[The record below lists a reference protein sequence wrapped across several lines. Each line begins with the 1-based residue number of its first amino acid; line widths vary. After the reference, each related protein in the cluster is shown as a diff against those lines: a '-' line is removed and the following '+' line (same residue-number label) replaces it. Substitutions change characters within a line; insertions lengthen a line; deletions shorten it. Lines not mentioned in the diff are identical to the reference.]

1 MSCSVAVD
9 TECSVGC
16 CWDGDGYSAGDTS
29 CCWVVVSGGYT
40 YDAWTDVCDVPHRR
54 DGVVVQPWT

>member
-9 TECSVGC
+9 TECSVSS
-16 CWDGDGYSAGDTS
+16 CWDGYGYSAGDPS
-29 CCWVVVSGGYT
+29 YVVVSGGYAD
-40 YDAWTDVCDVPHRR
+40 DAWTNMCDVPYRW